1 MTNQFKNTQV
11 EAINQ
16 AINNVKEQS
25 FIVQISCKCYGN
37 FAVKVYYDNC
47 DGNESVN
54 VRTISVEGETRDWY
68 SPTSYPFS
76 DSGLDDAF
84 SHITAS
90 IIV

>member
-1 MTNQFKNTQV
+1 MNSFKNTQV

-25 FIVQISCKCYGN
+25 FIVQISCKWYGN
-37 FAVKVYYDNC
+37 FDVKVYYDNR

-54 VRTISVEGETRDWY
+54 VRTIAIEGEKCDWY
-68 SPTSYPFS
+68 SPISYPFN

-84 SHITAS
+84 KHLTAS